1 MQASTSKGTVALTS
15 STREDLRSGGGAYE
29 RVHPYTRDIIHTLF
43 PPHTRGGTFYLGL
56 LASAAVKPCAS
67 PCKPQEMNEVAAVV
81 TVAQGCDELSPLLHL
96 SYCTPPMSLM
106 ISLPLGLLPGEKL

>member
-1 MQASTSKGTVALTS
+1 MLVSTSKGTVALTS

-29 RVHPYTRDIIHTLF
+29 RVHPYPRDIIHPLF
-43 PPHTRGGTFYLGL
+43 RPHTRGGTFYLGL

-81 TVAQGCDELSPLLHL
+81 TVAPGCDELSRLVHFSYGTPQLFLLV
-96 SYCTPPMSLM
+96 
-106 ISLPLGLLPGEKL
+106 